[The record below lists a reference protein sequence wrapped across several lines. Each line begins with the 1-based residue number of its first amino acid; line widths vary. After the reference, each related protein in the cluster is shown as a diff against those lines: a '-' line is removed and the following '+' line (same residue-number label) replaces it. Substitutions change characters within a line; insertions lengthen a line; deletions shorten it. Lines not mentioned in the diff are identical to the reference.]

1 MCFHTHY
8 ARLTPF
14 IYMGKSKRLLLYVRK
29 WVEVQEEPIK
39 TGLQRCWS
47 YLKDHG
53 CFTLGSI
60 VLLLS
65 LAYQMASACS
75 LQVTRATFLRGKKIM
90 SSETSRWDHPVDI
103 WCCWSWCIVVLEWW
117 CYVVAFFLLLSLFS
131 FFFLKIT
138 MIIQCFRAVLLFIKI

>member
-60 VLLLS
+60 VLHLS

-75 LQVTRATFLRGKKIM
+75 LQVTRVTFLRGKKIM
-90 SSETSRWDHPVDI
+90 SLETSRWDHPVDI
-103 WCCWSWCIVVLEWW
+103 WCCWSWCIVVLEW
-117 CYVVAFFLLLSLFS
+117 CYVVAFLLLFFF